1 LAKKKRRKR
10 KKKPARRKPGL
21 IRRLLV
27 SLFVLGLL
35 ASIILVVVLD
45 IRVRAKFS
53 GAKWALPSHVY
64 SRALELY
71 EGLPLKQSQLIWEL
85 NKLGYRPVATL
96 SGPGQY
102 RVSGQQIDIR
112 SRAFQFWD
120 KAQRAQHIR
129 LKFNNTGVQQVLNR
143 QGKPQPSMRLEP
155 VLIGGIYPEHLEDRE
170 LVSLESLPPYLVE
183 SLIAVEDREFYR
195 HWGISLRGIARAML
209 SNLRKGGVSQGGS
222 TITQQLV
229 KNFYLNHQR
238 TLLRK
243 GTEAIMAVLLE
254 FHYSKGEILEAYINE
269 IYLGQSG
276 KRAIHGFGMAS
287 RHYFRQPLSE
297 LDLHQVALLT
307 AMSKGASFYD
317 PRRHPQRALERR
329 NLVIDLMASQQVVDE
344 AGAKQARRKALGIST
359 TQGTYTNLFPAYLD
373 FIKRQLH
380 KDYRNE
386 DLSSQGLR
394 IFTSFDLQVQRK
406 LQETIGKEL
415 SKLEQHKGIKK
426 NTLQAAAVIVHVGT
440 GEVVAI
446 AGARQSG
453 FAGFNRALDARRPVG
468 STIKPA
474 VYLTAL
480 QHAKNYTL
488 ATLIDD
494 GPISVTSNDGSVWK
508 PRNFDRRSHGKI
520 PLYTALGRSYNQATV
535 RLGMA
540 MGVSQVA
547 NTIDALGHQRAI
559 PEVPALFLGAVT
571 MSPMEVAT
579 LYHTIASDG
588 FYSPLTG
595 IESVY
600 TAENLPLKRYP
611 YQTAARF
618 QPGTMHLLQYAL
630 QVVMREG
637 TGKAAYN
644 IIPKNTVLAGKTGT
658 SNGQRDSWFAGF
670 GGNYLTVVWIGLD
683 NNGEMPITGSSGA
696 LKLWSHIM
704 ANIGVTSFAYT
715 QPDNVVYRWTDPAT
729 GLLTDEHCTSAR
741 YLPFIKGSAPTSY
754 TSCNQRKADKKNGGI
769 VDWFKNIFR

>member
-1 LAKKKRRKR
+1 MAKKKRRKR

-27 SLFVLGLL
+27 TLFFLGLL
-35 ASIILVVVLD
+35 ASIILVIVLD
-45 IRVRAKFS
+45 IKVRAKFS

-120 KAQRAQHIR
+120 KAQRSQHIR
-129 LKFNNTGVQQVLNR
+129 LKFNNTGVQQVLNK

-155 VLIGGIYPEHLEDRE
+155 VLIGGIYPKHLEDRE
-170 LVSLESLPPYLVE
+170 LVSLESLPPYLIE
-183 SLIAVEDREFYR
+183 SLIAVEDRDFYR

-209 SNLRKGGVSQGGS
+209 SNLRKGGVSEGGS

-229 KNFYLNHQR
+229 KNFYLNRQR

-329 NLVIDLMASQQVVDE
+329 NLVIDLMENQQVVDE

-359 TQGTYTNLFPAYLD
+359 TQGTHTNLFPAYLD

-386 DLSSQGLR
+386 DLRSQGLR
-394 IFTSFDLQVQRK
+394 IFTSFDLQVQKK
-406 LQETIGKEL
+406 LQETISKEL

-440 GEVVAI
+440 GEVIAI

-474 VYLTAL
+474 VYLNAL
-480 QHAKNYTL
+480 QHTENYTL

-494 GPISVTSNDGSVWK
+494 DPISVASKDGSVWK

-540 MGVSQVA
+540 MGIPQVA
-547 NTIDALGHQRAI
+547 DTIRALGHQRVM

-644 IIPKNTVLAGKTGT
+644 IIPKDTVLAGKTGT

-683 NNGEMPITGSSGA
+683 DNGEMPITGSSGA

-729 GLLTDEHCTSAR
+729 GLLTDEHCASAR

-754 TSCNQRKADKKNGGI
+754 TSCNQREADKKKGGI